1 MDFIHLH
8 FRKFGNASLFRRK
21 GSDVE
26 NQDVDIEVKQNGKES
41 VYKIIY
47 KQVMKGKKK
56 QRKRLKHMDGKQL
69 SPFAQFS

>member
-47 KQVMKGKKK
+47 KQVIKG
-56 QRKRLKHMDGKQL
+56 RINNEKRLKHRDGKQL

>member
-47 KQVMKGKKK
+47 KQVIKGRINKKK
-56 QRKRLKHMDGKQL
+56 G
-69 SPFAQFS
+69 